1 MDVLTL
7 SRVQFG
13 DTAAFHILWPLM
25 SIGFAFFFVVMEALW
40 LYTKNEMYYRQ
51 VRFWTKIFVLTFAI
65 GVSSGFP
72 LSFQFGTNWATFS
85 DAAGSF
91 FGNILGF
98 ETTIAFTLE
107 TASLGIFLFGW
118 KKVSRTAHFLSGF
131 FVLLGAS
138 LSGYWIVVA
147 NSWMQAPRGV
157 VYEGG
162 KFIVTDYKLAILNA
176 EATVSFFH
184 MWFACIIA
192 TMFLIIGI
200 SAIVLLRNKAEK
212 RVREFF
218 ITSLRFAL
226 IISIILTPLQ
236 MVVGHM
242 FGPLIAENQPA
253 KLAAYELHWNTNEP
267 GTGADLNLFAVPSAG
282 GGSNSFEI
290 SVPNALSFIVTGTPE
305 GQIQGLNA
313 FAPDSRPTETEAFIT
328 FISFR
333 VMVACGVIM
342 LLVALWGIWLM
353 IRKKLTVAYVG
364 SHKWFLRAC
373 VLSIPLGFIATET
386 GWMVREIGRQPWV
399 VYNMMRV
406 SEALSPGLEAP
417 VITVAIVALTVLY
430 AICAFLFVF
439 FTIKIVKKGPDLDSP
454 LPTV

>member
-40 LYTKNEMYYRQ
+40 LYTKQEKYYRQ

-65 GVSSGFP
+65 GVASGFP
-72 LSFQFGTNWATFS
+72 LSFQFGTNWASFAE
-85 DAAGSF
+85 AAGSF

-107 TASLGIFLFGW
+107 AASLGIFLFGW
-118 KKVSRTAHFLSGF
+118 RKVSRTVHFLSGF
-131 FVLLGAS
+131 FVLLGAT
-138 LSGYWIVVA
+138 LSAFWIIVA

-157 VYEGG
+157 VFEGG

-176 EATVSFFH
+176 EATISFLH

-200 SAIVLLRNKAEK
+200 SAIVLLRNKAEE

-218 ITSLRFAL
+218 LLSLKFAL
-226 IISIILTPLQ
+226 IISVVLTPLQ
-236 MVVGHM
+236 MVVGDM
-242 FGPLIAENQPA
+242 FGPLIAQNQPA
-253 KLAAYELHWNTNEP
+253 KLAAYELHWDTNEP
-267 GTGADLNLFAVPSAG
+267 GSGADLNLFAVPVSG
-282 GGSNSFEI
+282 GGSNAFAVK
-290 SVPNALSFIVTGTPE
+290 VPDALSLLVTRTPD
-305 GQIQGLNA
+305 GQIEGLNS
-313 FAPDSRPTETEAFIT
+313 FPLNSRPNEIEAFIT

-333 VMVACGVIM
+333 IMVGCGVVM
-342 LLVALWGIWLM
+342 FLVALWGIWLM
-353 IRKKLTVAYVG
+353 WRKKLTVSYVNN
-364 SHKWFLRAC
+364 HKWFLRAC
-373 VLSIPLGFIATET
+373 VVSIPLGFIATET

-406 SEALSPGLEAP
+406 GEALSHGLETP
-417 VITVAIVALTVLY
+417 VITIAIVGLTALY
-430 AICAFLFVF
+430 AICAFLFVV
-439 FTIKIVKKGPDLDSP
+439 FTVKIVKQGPDLTSP
-454 LPTV
+454 LP